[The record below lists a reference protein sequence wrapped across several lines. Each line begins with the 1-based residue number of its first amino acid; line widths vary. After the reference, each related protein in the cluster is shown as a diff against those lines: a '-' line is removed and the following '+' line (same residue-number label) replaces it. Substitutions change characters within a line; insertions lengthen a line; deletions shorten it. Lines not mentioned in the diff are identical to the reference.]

1 MNTPMPTKAQSSPQ
15 PTLKALDAQTKRPR
29 SVQPPLTPMIDVT
42 FQLLI
47 FFLLTTTFRMDEGT
61 LPGSLPKPP
70 PPISQQIGVSENAVL
85 HVYVRPGAA
94 GGAWF
99 EIQGVATAMTSPA
112 DLRRHLVGRLR
123 QIGGQEY
130 VTVLIHV
137 RGDAEWRW
145 AVEAQNQALRA
156 GFRQV
161 GFACAQLARR

>member
-1 MNTPMPTKAQSSPQ
+1 
-15 PTLKALDAQTKRPR
+15 
-29 SVQPPLTPMIDVT
+29 MIDVT

-47 FFLLTTTFRMDEGT
+47 FFLLTTTFRMQEGT
-61 LPGSLPKPP
+61 LPGSLPKIP
-70 PPISQQIGVSENAVL
+70 PPIVGGGAQL

-94 GGAWF
+94 GGVRF

-112 DLRRHLVGRLR
+112 DLHRHLEGRLR
-123 QIGGQEY
+123 AVGGQEY
-130 VTVLIHV
+130 VNVLIHV

-161 GFACAQLARR
+161 GFAFAQLARR

>member
-1 MNTPMPTKAQSSPQ
+1 MNTPTPTKAQSSPQ
-15 PTLKALDAQTKRPR
+15 PTLKAPDAQARRPR

-61 LPGSLPKPP
+61 LPGSLPRLIAPP
-70 PPISQQIGVSENAVL
+70 DQPGTSAFLN
-85 HVYVRPGAA
+85 VYVRPSP
-94 GGAWF
+94 GGGVRF

-112 DLRRHLVGRLR
+112 DLRRHLAARLR
-123 QIGGQEY
+123 AVGGQEY
-130 VTVLIHV
+130 VNVLIHV

-161 GFACAQLARR
+161 GFAFAQYARR

>member
-1 MNTPMPTKAQSSPQ
+1 MNTPTKGQSSAP
-15 PTLKALDAQTKRPR
+15 PSPETPEAHAGRPP

-47 FFLLTTTFRMDEGT
+47 FFLLTTTFRMQEGT
-61 LPGSLPKPP
+61 LPGSLPKIL
-70 PPISQQIGVSENAVL
+70 PPIVGKGVSESARL

-94 GGAWF
+94 GGVRF

-112 DLRRHLVGRLR
+112 DLHRHLEGRLR
-123 QIGGQEY
+123 AVGGQEY
-130 VTVLIHV
+130 VNVLIHV

-161 GFACAQLARR
+161 GFAFAQLARR